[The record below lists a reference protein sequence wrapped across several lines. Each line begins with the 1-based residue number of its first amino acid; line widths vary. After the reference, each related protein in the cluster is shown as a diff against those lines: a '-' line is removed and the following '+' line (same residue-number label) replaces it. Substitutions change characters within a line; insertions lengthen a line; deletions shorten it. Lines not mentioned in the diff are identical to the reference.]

1 MSIRAVT
8 YGLTSVLTPVTYGTN
23 TTQPAGTQTR
33 RDGTTMKIIAR
44 SAILM
49 TEYQEWAKVVRKD
62 FPVQASK
69 LPAGAG
75 KVMFVA
81 VGEDQRFYVAYRAD
95 KGKGPLEIV
104 CPW

>member
-1 MSIRAVT
+1 
-8 YGLTSVLTPVTYGTN
+8 
-23 TTQPAGTQTR
+23 
-33 RDGTTMKIIAR
+33 
-44 SAILM
+44 M

-81 VGEDQRFYVAYRAD
+81 VGEDQRFYVAFRAD
-95 KGKGPLEIV
+95 KG
-104 CPW
+104 